1 MIIYHLESHQFL
13 GIFCWLFL
21 DWRQMRVS
29 TVNRKQGEWKSI
41 VITAGQVKLHFNK
54 YLTGHVSSY
63 TTKCG
68 NHVLQHEN
76 DISHSKFR
84 LSLQCRIRYAREGFR
99 HLQGFRFYI
108 YKVTNQ

>member
-54 YLTGHVSSY
+54 YLTGLLTQPNVAIMFY
-63 TTKCG
+63 NMKTT
-68 NHVLQHEN
+68 
-76 DISHSKFR
+76 S
-84 LSLQCRIRYAREGFR
+84 
-99 HLQGFRFYI
+99 
-108 YKVTNQ
+108 VTANFVCLCSAE